1 MKLSLKENK
10 VNQLILVDA
19 EDNQTL
25 DSDFSLSFEPI
36 FYEEDARKFKI
47 VFDFEY
53 ITTDRKYLRIDYQ
66 SYFITDSDIN
76 EAFRNSKFPVINAPA
91 IAFPFLRAFLANL
104 LISGGYP
111 PVLLPSINFLH
122 YAQEN
127 ISKPEVF

>member
-10 VNQLILVDA
+10 VCQLILVDA
-19 EDNQTL
+19 EGDQTL
-25 DSDFSLSFEPI
+25 HSDFNLSFEPV
-36 FYEEDARKFKI
+36 FYDEDARKFKI

-76 EAFRNSKFPVINAPA
+76 EDFRNSKFPIINAPA

-104 LISGGYP
+104 LVSGGYP

>member
-19 EDNQTL
+19 EENQTL
-25 DSDFSLSFEPI
+25 HSDFRLNFEPV
-36 FYEEDARKFKI
+36 FYAEDSRKFKI

-76 EAFRNSKFPVINAPA
+76 EDFRNSKFPVINAPA

-122 YAQEN
+122 YTQED